1 MFELDNPYQAFPVST
16 SFKRY
21 LGFLNRCFLL
31 CYDQIGRLVY
41 IVSTTIWLQHSSK
54 FLSERNL
61 DSAHGRRR
69 SRSDFV
75 CVPLGGFGEVSESD
89 AALRARPSFRDGRA
103 HAPVHTPH
111 PWDRYSCFMRRQAA
125 LQCSNR
131 LYRPQRVSCDVTQEV
146 SAVRRFSLT
155 AFS

>member
-89 AALRARPSFRDGRA
+89 AALRARDPAFAMGEPTRLSTRPIPGTGTPASCEGRLRCNVRIGCIGRNGSVA
-103 HAPVHTPH
+103 TSHKK
-111 PWDRYSCFMRRQAA
+111 Y
-125 LQCSNR
+125 
-131 LYRPQRVSCDVTQEV
+131 
-146 SAVRRFSLT
+146 RRFVD
-155 AFS
+155 FP